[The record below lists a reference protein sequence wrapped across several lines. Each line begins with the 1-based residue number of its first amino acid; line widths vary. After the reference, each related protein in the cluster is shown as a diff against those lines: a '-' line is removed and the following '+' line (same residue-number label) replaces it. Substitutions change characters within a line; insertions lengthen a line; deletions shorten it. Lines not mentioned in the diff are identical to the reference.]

1 MFMVFFCLVSYFYDG
16 QLLSQLTQAEGWQF
30 SEFLGQV
37 QVIPLVD
44 VSFVILFIRVENG
57 NLRLSFLFPFSL
69 LPSRKKYFGRQTHMY
84 F

>member
-1 MFMVFFCLVSYFYDG
+1 MTIDSG
-16 QLLSQLTQAEGWQF
+16 RRRPF
-30 SEFLGQV
+30 SESMGQV

-69 LPSRKKYFGRQTHMY
+69 LPSRKKSFGRQTHMY
-84 F
+84 